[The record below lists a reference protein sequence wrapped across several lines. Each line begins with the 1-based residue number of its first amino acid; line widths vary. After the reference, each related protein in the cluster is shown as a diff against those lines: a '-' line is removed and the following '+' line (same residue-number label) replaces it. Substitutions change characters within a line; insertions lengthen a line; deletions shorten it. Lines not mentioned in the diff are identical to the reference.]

1 MNETQR
7 QIQEL
12 TTNLKK
18 YNQEYYELDQPTIS
32 DSEYDDL
39 LRQLIE
45 LEQQYPEYMLS
56 DSPTG
61 FVGGKRSQKF
71 EKVTHQ
77 YPMQSLS
84 NAFSFAELEEFEQRI
99 LSAVQLTSIEY
110 ICELKIDG
118 LAMAAHYDA
127 HGQLQLGATRGDGVT
142 GENVTQNLKALPH
155 FPKQLPLSQ
164 PFEVRGEVYL
174 AKSQFH
180 RINHERMVAG
190 EATFANPRNAAA
202 GSMRQLDASIVQKR
216 QLEMF
221 VYGAPQPMYQQFT
234 TDQKHAT
241 LLTVFKDL
249 GLPVN
254 PHTQV
259 CQNLQEVWQFIEK
272 WSFERA
278 LLDYEIDGIV
288 IKVNDTALYE
298 QIGTTA
304 KAPKWAIAYKFPAEQ
319 VETILEDIIF
329 TVGRT
334 GQVTPNAVL
343 TPVQVAG
350 TTVQRATLHN
360 EDYIRE
366 RDIRIGDTVVIQKA
380 GEIIPEVV
388 KVVSDKRPENTVAF
402 SMVATCPSCQSQL
415 MRQADEAAY
424 YCQNP
429 QCQSKI
435 IENLIHFASRTAM
448 NIDGLGEKIVE
459 QLYTEQLI
467 TTIPDI
473 YRLEHEIITSLERL
487 GDKSAQNLLTAIENS
502 KSNSLEKLLFGLG
515 IRFVGAK
522 VATVLAKH
530 FQTMEQLAQA
540 TIEELETIDEI
551 GNRIAT
557 SVVTWFAND
566 DNQKLIQQLTDL
578 EVNMT
583 YTNHVEVVGETQFRE
598 KTVVLTGTLSKLKR
612 TQAKQLLEQLGAKV
626 TGSVS
631 KKTDY
636 VIAGSEA
643 GSKLKKAQELQIP
656 ILTEDDLIAILKE
669 VGLFETE

>member
-1 MNETQR
+1 MNDTQR
-7 QIQEL
+7 QIQQL
-12 TTNLKK
+12 TADLKR
-18 YNQEYYELDQPTIS
+18 YNQEYYENDQPTIS
-32 DSEYDDL
+32 DSEYDQL
-39 LRQLIE
+39 LRTLAE
-45 LEQQYPEYMLS
+45 LEARYPEYAAS
-56 DSPTG
+56 DSPTH

-71 EKVTHQ
+71 DKVTHQ

-99 LSAVQLTSIEY
+99 LSATQQTTIEY

-118 LAMAAHYDA
+118 LAMATHYDEK
-127 HGQLQLGATRGDGVT
+127 GSLQLGATRGDGVV
-142 GENVTQNLKALPH
+142 GENVTQNVRALAH
-155 FPKQLPLSQ
+155 FPKQLAISQ
-164 PFEVRGEVYL
+164 ALEVRGEVYL
-174 AKSQFH
+174 AKSQFQ
-180 RINHERMVAG
+180 RINHERLERG
-190 EATFANPRNAAA
+190 EVMFANPRNAAA
-202 GSMRQLDASIVQKR
+202 GSMRQLDPEIVAER

-221 VYGAPQPMYQQFT
+221 IYGAPLPIYEQLTQ
-234 TDQKHAT
+234 DQKHST
-241 LLTVFKDL
+241 LLTKLQAL

-254 PHTQV
+254 PHAKV
-259 CQNLQEVWQFIEK
+259 CHNLAEVWEFIEK

-288 IKVNDTALYE
+288 IKVNDTRLYE
-298 QIGTTA
+298 TIGSTA

-319 VETILEDIIF
+319 VETLLEDIIF

-343 TPVQVAG
+343 KPVQVAG

-388 KVVSDKRPENTVAF
+388 KVVLDKRQPQAPVFTMADK
-402 SMVATCPSCQSQL
+402 CPSCQTHL
-415 MRQADEAAY
+415 VRQPDEAAY

-429 QCQSKI
+429 HCQSKI

-467 TTIPDI
+467 TTIPDL
-473 YRLEHEIITSLERL
+473 YRLEHEIIVSLERL

-502 KSNSLEKLLFGLG
+502 KQNSLEKLLFGLG

-522 VATVLAKH
+522 VATLLAKH
-530 FQTMEQLAQA
+530 FKTMTELAKASQ
-540 TIEELETIDEI
+540 EELEAIDEI
-551 GNRIAT
+551 GARIAA
-557 SVVTWFAND
+557 SVTTWFAD
-566 DNQKLIQQLTDL
+566 EHNQQLIQQLTDL
-578 EVNMT
+578 GVNMA
-583 YTNHVEVVGETQFRE
+583 YLNQVAIVGNTSFRD
-598 KTVVLTGTLSKLKR
+598 KTVVLTGTLSQLKR

-636 VIAGSEA
+636 VIAGTDA
-643 GSKLKKAQELQIP
+643 GSKLKKAKELEIS
-656 ILTEDDLIAILKE
+656 ILTEEDLITILKE
-669 VGLFETE
+669 VGLFESA

>member
-1 MNETQR
+1 MQQLTADLQR
-7 QIQEL
+7 
-12 TTNLKK
+12 
-18 YNQEYYELDQPTIS
+18 YNREYYELDQPTIS
-32 DSEYDDL
+32 DSEYDQL
-39 LRQLIE
+39 LRQLVE
-45 LEQQYPEYMLS
+45 LEMRYPEYVVT
-56 DSPTG
+56 DSPTQ

-71 EKVTHQ
+71 EKVSHQ

-84 NAFSFAELEEFEQRI
+84 NAFSQAELAEFEARI
-99 LSAVQLTSIEY
+99 LNAISQKTVEY

-118 LAMAAHYDA
+118 LAMAAHYDEN
-127 HGQLQLGATRGDGVT
+127 GQLQLGATRGDGVV
-142 GENVTQNLKALPH
+142 GENVTANLKALPH
-155 FPKQLPLSQ
+155 FPQQIAIQQPL
-164 PFEVRGEVYL
+164 EVRGEVYL

-180 RINHERMVAG
+180 RINHERLAAG

-202 GSMRQLDASIVQKR
+202 GSMRQLDAAIVAKR

-234 TDQKHAT
+234 TDQKHST
-241 LLTVFKDL
+241 LLAEFQAL

-259 CQNLQEVWQFIEK
+259 CQNLAEVWQFIEK

-288 IKVNDTALYE
+288 IKVNDTSLYE
-298 QIGTTA
+298 TIGTTA

-319 VETILEDIIF
+319 VETVLEDIIF

-343 TPVQVAG
+343 QPVQVAG

-388 KVVSDKRPENTVAF
+388 KVVLEKRQPE
-402 SMVATCPSCQSQL
+402 ATTFTMITQCPSCQSVL
-415 MRQADEAAY
+415 VRQQDEAAY
-424 YCQNP
+424 YCQNS

-459 QLYTEQLI
+459 QLYTERLI

-473 YRLEHEIITSLERL
+473 YRLEHEIIASLERL
-487 GDKSAQNLLTAIENS
+487 GDKSAQNLLSAIENS
-502 KSNSLEKLLFGLG
+502 KQNSVEKLLFGLG

-530 FQTMEQLAQA
+530 FQTLSALSQA
-540 TIEELETIDEI
+540 SQEELETIDEI
-551 GNRIAT
+551 GSRIAS
-557 SVVTWFAND
+557 SVVTWFANEEH
-566 DNQKLIQQLTDL
+566 QALIQQLADL
-578 EVNMT
+578 GVNMT
-583 YTNHVEVVGETQFRE
+583 YTNQVTVVGDTSLRE
-598 KTVVLTGTLSKLKR
+598 KTVVLTGTLSQLKR

-636 VIAGSEA
+636 VIAGAEA
-643 GSKLKKAQELQIP
+643 GSKLTKAQELQIA
-656 ILTEDDLIAILKE
+656 ILTEADLIAILKE
-669 VGLFETE
+669 VGLLETE

>member
-1 MNETQR
+1 MQ
-7 QIQEL
+7 QL
-12 TTNLKK
+12 TADLKR
-18 YNQEYYELDQPTIS
+18 YNREYYELDQPTIS
-32 DSEYDDL
+32 DSEYDQL
-39 LRQLIE
+39 LRQLVE
-45 LEQQYPEYMLS
+45 LEMRYPEYVAA
-56 DSPTG
+56 DSPTQ

-84 NAFSFAELEEFEQRI
+84 NAFSQAELAEFEGRI
-99 LSAVQLTSIEY
+99 LNAVNQKAVEY

-118 LAMAAHYDA
+118 LAMAAHYDEN
-127 HGQLQLGATRGDGVT
+127 GQLQLGATRGDGVV
-142 GENVTQNLKALPH
+142 GENVTANLKALPH
-155 FPKQLPLSQ
+155 FPQQIAIQQPL
-164 PFEVRGEVYL
+164 EVRGEVYL

-180 RINHERMVAG
+180 RINHERLAAG

-202 GSMRQLDASIVQKR
+202 GSMRQLDAAIVAQR

-221 VYGAPQPMYQQFT
+221 VYGAPQPIYQQFT
-234 TDQKHAT
+234 TDQKHST
-241 LLTVFKDL
+241 LLAEFQAL

-259 CQNLQEVWQFIEK
+259 CQNLAEVWQFIEK

-288 IKVNDTALYE
+288 IKVNDTSLYE
-298 QIGTTA
+298 TIGTTA

-319 VETILEDIIF
+319 VETVLEDIIF

-343 TPVQVAG
+343 QPVQVAG

-388 KVVSDKRPENTVAF
+388 KVVLEKRQPEA
-402 SMVATCPSCQSQL
+402 ATFTMITQCPSCQSVL
-415 MRQADEAAY
+415 VRQQDEAAY
-424 YCQNP
+424 YCQNS

-459 QLYTEQLI
+459 QLYTERLI

-473 YRLEHEIITSLERL
+473 YRLEHEIIASLERL
-487 GDKSAQNLLTAIENS
+487 GDKSAQNLLSAIENS
-502 KSNSLEKLLFGLG
+502 KQNSVEKLLFGLG

-530 FQTMEQLAQA
+530 FQTLDALSQA
-540 TIEELETIDEI
+540 SQEELETIDEI
-551 GNRIAT
+551 GSRIAS
-557 SVVTWFAND
+557 SVVTWFENEEHQA
-566 DNQKLIQQLTDL
+566 LIQQLADL
-578 EVNMT
+578 GVNMI
-583 YTNHVEVVGETQFRE
+583 YTNQVAVVGDTSLRD
-598 KTVVLTGTLSKLKR
+598 KTVVLTGTLSQLKR
-612 TQAKQLLEQLGAKV
+612 AQAKQLLEQLGAKV

-636 VIAGSEA
+636 VIAGAEA
-643 GSKLKKAQELQIP
+643 GSKLTKAQELQIA
-656 ILTEDDLIAILKE
+656 ILTEADLIAILKE
-669 VGLFETE
+669 VGLLETE